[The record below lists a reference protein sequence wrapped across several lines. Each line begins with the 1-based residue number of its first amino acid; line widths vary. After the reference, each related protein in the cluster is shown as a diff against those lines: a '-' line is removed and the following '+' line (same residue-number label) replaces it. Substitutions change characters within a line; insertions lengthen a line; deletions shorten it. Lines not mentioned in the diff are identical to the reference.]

1 MSHFFA
7 YLSRMKYIQR
17 WSLMRSVVPENIQEH
32 SLQVAV
38 IAHSLAI
45 IRNKLFGG
53 DVDPDRIAVLAMYH
67 DMSEVITGDLPTP
80 IKYFSPDIKI
90 AYKEIEE
97 TAVTR
102 LLNLLPE
109 EMKDDYFSLVMDA
122 EEPVAHLQLVKAADK
137 LSAYIKCV
145 EELSAGNSD
154 FSQAEKI
161 IGKNLREMGLPEVDY
176 FMEKFI
182 PSFSLTLDE
191 MSQ

>member
-53 DVDPDRIAVLAMYH
+53 NVDPDRIAVLAMYH
-67 DMSEVITGDLPTP
+67 DMSEVITGDLPSP

-90 AYKEIEE
+90 AYKQIEE
-97 TAVTR
+97 NAVTR
-102 LLNLLPE
+102 MLNLLPE
-109 EMKDDYFSLVMDA
+109 ELKEDYFSLVMDQN
-122 EEPVAHLQLVKAADK
+122 EPEAHHLLIKAADK

-145 EELSAGNSD
+145 EELSARNSD
-154 FSQAEKI
+154 FSQAEKVI
-161 IGKNLREMGLPEVDY
+161 RKNLRDMKLPEVDY